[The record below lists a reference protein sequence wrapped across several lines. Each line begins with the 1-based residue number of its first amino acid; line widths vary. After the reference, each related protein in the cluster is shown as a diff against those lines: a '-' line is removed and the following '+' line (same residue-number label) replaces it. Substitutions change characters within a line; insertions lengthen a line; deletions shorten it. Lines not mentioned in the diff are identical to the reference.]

1 MVKRKLEGLP
11 SAALMPALVSR
22 LAQSR
27 SDFFVGQEENVAYLL
42 DMLRRTVDK
51 VITGIR

>member
-11 SAALMPALVSR
+11 AAALVPALTAR
-22 LAQSR
+22 LAQGR
-27 SDFFVGQEENVAYLL
+27 SSYFVGQEENVAYLL

-51 VITGIR
+51 VHNT